1 MKELLLFIIFYTFFI
16 LCKQSNIYIKRA
28 NYCEPIQTSISRIL
42 YQEQNGDTYEDI
54 YLENYGFNPQYCAFK
69 LEESDSKCCYIHLF
83 YNNTNY
89 DFCSKIEMKL
99 LENETETDF
108 IESVFSNEIDIIYNN
123 INRKEIEKNISID
136 CFSQQPIF
144 IHCFILLTLIF
155 LF

>member
-1 MKELLLFIIFYTFFI
+1 
-16 LCKQSNIYIKRA
+16 
-28 NYCEPIQTSISRIL
+28 
-42 YQEQNGDTYEDI
+42 
-54 YLENYGFNPQYCAFK
+54 
-69 LEESDSKCCYIHLF
+69 
-83 YNNTNY
+83 
-89 DFCSKIEMKL
+89 MKL